1 MYINTMDSGLAATK
15 TGSNT
20 MMNTVTFDYGNKQI
34 TISTGDAKDWKG
46 VRKYFDLEVQ
56 GKANP
61 LRTLY
66 EIIDGT
72 TRDKTV
78 TFAGRTF
85 GYEYG
90 FADSKTKR
98 NAVDQAVACL
108 VEQIVAA

>member
-1 MYINTMDSGLAATK
+1 
-15 TGSNT
+15 
-20 MMNTVTFDYGNKQI
+20 MNTVTFDYGNKQI
-34 TISTGDAKDWKG
+34 TISLTGSKDWKG
-46 VRKYFDLEVQ
+46 VRKYFDLEVD

-66 EIIDGT
+66 EVLDGT

-98 NAVDQAVACL
+98 KAVDDAVSCL
-108 VEQIVAA
+108 VEQIVA